1 MFGGIGIGCGEGEV
15 GMVVWDDGDG
25 VRMEVDAAGR
35 VGVWISVADEKPGR
49 DSFDE
54 ERVAVMV

>member
-1 MFGGIGIGCGEGEV
+1 
-15 GMVVWDDGDG
+15 MVVWDDGDG
-25 VRMEVDAAGR
+25 VRMEVDVAGR
-35 VGVWISVADEKPGR
+35 VGVWISVADEKQWR

>member
-1 MFGGIGIGCGEGEV
+1 
-15 GMVVWDDGDG
+15 MVVWDDGDG
-25 VRMEVDAAGR
+25 VRMEVDVAGR
-35 VGVWISVADEKPGR
+35 VGVGISVADEKQWR